1 MLDSGDR
8 VSRAGARG
16 RGWRWLKCPLT
27 PPPVQSCGETPGPV
41 RSTLTSSNLYF
52 HIAHSMI
59 STLPSISLTVI
70 LSIVVLGVASV
81 PVMEYG
87 DVLEAEVPHHQ
98 SQPQLIRAAPQKV
111 GCL

>member
-1 MLDSGDR
+1 MIA
-8 VSRAGARG
+8 SRAGG
-16 RGWRWLKCPLT
+16 RGWRWLKCPLS

-41 RSTLTSSNLYF
+41 RSTLYTEANHLFYV
-52 HIAHSMI
+52 AHSMI
-59 STLPSISLTVI
+59 STLPSISLTVV

-98 SQPQLIRAAPQKV
+98 SQQLIRAAPQKV